1 MRIVGGTRAL
11 AMRSGYRLALAGLRA
26 WWVIR
31 RSRSDG
37 VRCVLRN
44 ADAFVLVRH
53 SYGDAGWMLPGG
65 RVRRPENPLQAAERE
80 MRQELGLTATGWRE
94 LGYLAPRD
102 AYWRDSRAQPY
113 RRHGTYYFTA
123 DVDSPALAPRA
134 AELVDA
140 GWFTLAGLPSGRS
153 PALDIAIER
162 GWLDRPT

>member
-1 MRIVGGTRAL
+1 MRVVGSTRAL
-11 AMRSGYRLALAGLRA
+11 AVRSGYRLALTGLRA

-37 VRCVLRN
+37 VRCVLRD

-53 SYGDAGWMLPGG
+53 SYGDARWMLPGG

-94 LGYLAPRD
+94 LGYLAPREG
-102 AYWRDSRAQPY
+102 YWRDSPAPPPPPH
-113 RRHGTYYFTA
+113 RHGPSYTPPA
-123 DVDSPALAPRA
+123 VAEPALAPRA
-134 AELVDA
+134 GELLDA

-162 GWLDRPT
+162 G